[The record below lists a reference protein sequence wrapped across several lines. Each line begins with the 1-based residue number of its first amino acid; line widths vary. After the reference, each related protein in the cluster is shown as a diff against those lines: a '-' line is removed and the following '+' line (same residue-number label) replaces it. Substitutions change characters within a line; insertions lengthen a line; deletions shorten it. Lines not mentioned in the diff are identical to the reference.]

1 MGDEIDGLDLPL
13 HEQSGNMDRGHASEL
28 NNNELAEQSTQLN
41 NVLNQ
46 YYSGGANFN
55 EVLDNLEDIGYT
67 EERAHQIRATA
78 QIERTIRVQNDGVS
92 SGLAPNQLSFLQ
104 GTNHRAIF
112 QTSGYHVYT
121 DTDGRQYLHDNR
133 VREDDGT
140 PSRLY
145 LPAPEQFNPLTIAQ
159 EEEQQQRID
168 SVRPDFLDDFILF
181 DYPPYTGDRQ
191 RDDFTTSEKS
201 SIDRLSQAY
210 LENPTQQNLN
220 DLRDGIDMFSDATY
234 ITNSN
239 DILNQYMIDI
249 QYEANYRSENNGRSP
264 LLTEEQFNLLS
275 TDPSRHYAGGLIY
288 LDTTPRGAGTE
299 NYYYYD
305 SFTGHTRSVPIIG
318 TDGEVEDPVTIDD
331 IRLPDS
337 ATRIAG
343 YVEIQDPVNTR
354 RYERRPLTSDEQN
367 NIKIDMANA
376 INGNITYKE
385 FLERIDTNYTLSNAQ
400 FRDISDFVQANSH
413 EPIAQEDI
421 DFTNT
426 YIDPPL
432 RTDPVPPP
440 GAVVT
445 PPRVF
450 EDVLGEDSNLLTTEE
465 IERLSTQGLNAEQ
478 IRAAFHLLHPEVQI
492 PNEGFYRR
500 DTSEDLLN
508 VEDLLREAATGTI
521 SPETIAPN
529 IFQNT
534 SGDPPLVPG
543 TTLMSGGDTILPQ
556 ASVARYEQYFNSR
569 QNEFT
574 PFRNMFR
581 DILPVFTGAF
591 GGYFAF
597 SLARSRER
605 GTIQEILAQERI
617 FLDTLNVRLENFND
631 NLEQTGTE
639 KTRLTD
645 EFIFSEEEL
654 SKLEI
659 ETRTQQRTAQ
669 RAYARRGQGPEAVR
683 AASAEFR
690 RQREIGRELDTLRL
704 QKKREAQALLQE
716 VRTAEKNLDSLEQ
729 DIINENTNRRNIL
742 ERVDRALAFDR
753 QILQDINRYNP
764 QILFGFSIGQTLGLA
779 LSGYL
784 FPEYIDIS
792 DNDEFIKADNR
803 NYNTDEKKE
812 QNKTDKPKKPKLPFN
827 VQKQNSIQTGPL
839 ENHSKINPLPARNF
853 IPQKEQG
860 VGRPLSYTE
869 IMNYKSTLSTNEL
882 NNLKNKFLIFGAD
895 NNIIKKESTCKSI
908 VGETI
913 INKRKIR

>member
-1 MGDEIDGLDLPL
+1 MGDNVAVDGLDLPL

-46 YYSGGANFN
+46 YYSRGTNFN
-55 EVLDNLEDIGYT
+55 EVLQDLEDIGYT

-78 QIERTIRVQNDGVS
+78 QIERTIRIQNDGVS

-121 DTDGRQYLHDNR
+121 DTDGRQYLNDNR

-159 EEEQQQRID
+159 QEEQQQRLD

-288 LDTTPRGAGTE
+288 LDPTTTG

-400 FRDISDFVQANSH
+400 FRDISDFVRANSH

-426 YIDPPL
+426 YVDPPL

-450 EDVLGEDSNLLTTEE
+450 EDALGEDSNLLTTEE
-465 IERLSTQGLNAEQ
+465 IQRLSTQGLNAEQ
-478 IRAAFHLLHPEVQI
+478 IRAAFHLLHPEVQA

-521 SPETIAPN
+521 RPETIAPN

-617 FLDTLNVRLENFND
+617 FLDTLNVRLEIAEQRLNEVQGPQRQVEAQRRIGYD
-631 NLEQTGTE
+631 ILERLNVARGQLAGTE
-639 KTRLTD
+639 D
-645 EFIFSEEEL
+645 DPDA
-654 SKLEI
+654 
-659 ETRTQQRTAQ
+659 TADL
-669 RAYARRGQGPEAVR
+669 ARRVDL
-683 AASAEFR
+683 SAQELAQSNER
-690 RQREIGRELDTLRL
+690 LRELIR
-704 QKKREAQALLQE
+704 QVENSQSE
-716 VRTAEKNLDSLEQ
+716 LDSLEM
-729 DIINENTNRRNIL
+729 DILNENTNRRNIV

-827 VQKQNSIQTGPL
+827 VQIQNGKNSIQTGPL
-839 ENHSKINPLPARNF
+839 ENHNKINPLPARNF

-869 IMNYKSTLSTNEL
+869 IMNYKSTLSTSEL
-882 NNLKNKFLIFGAD
+882 DNLKNKFLIFGAD

-913 INKRKIR
+913 ISKRKVR